1 MRRESRVD
9 TDSLFFAP
17 RATSEAR
24 ARATRYLPICHTG
37 HLVSDPILAGDTTLR
52 SAPNILSLLKI
63 PSQHS
68 S

>member
-37 HLVSDPILAGDTTLR
+37 HLVSDPILAVTQLYF
-52 SAPNILSLLKI
+52 LLKI
-63 PSQHS
+63 PSQLS